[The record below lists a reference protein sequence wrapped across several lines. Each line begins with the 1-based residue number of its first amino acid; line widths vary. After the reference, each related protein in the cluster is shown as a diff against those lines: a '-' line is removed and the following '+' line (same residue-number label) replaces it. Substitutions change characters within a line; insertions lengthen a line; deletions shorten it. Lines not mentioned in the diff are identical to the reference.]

1 MFISECHNTTT
12 HNSVLV
18 STLGKMN
25 NLPEYWY
32 IHMWKQTSIAP
43 HTIYYYFVIFS
54 ALNHSFTRLFI
65 RYMYI
70 NTSKPTSV
78 AVKESITRRSF
89 FYKKKNWM
97 NANVYAFP
105 LLNCAYV
112 LNMSN
117 CYWKN
122 DNIWKKTNQFMLMAI
137 ELGIQK
143 FFHVIFRLLYQYIS
157 THMLSMCG
165 RRCKN
170 APVTNL
176 IYKSHK
182 YWVWAN
188 KFIFVLIPNIFHRYT
203 LCTASKYVHLL
214 YKPETWNYFLLN
226 EHIIPIQSSQQAI
239 PQIH

>member
-1 MFISECHNTTT
+1 MKANEHCTTYNLLLFRNIFCIEPFIHTSFHSIYVHKYIETNFCGSERKHNET
-12 HNSVLV
+12 
-18 STLGKMN
+18 K
-25 NLPEYWY
+25 
-32 IHMWKQTSIAP
+32 
-43 HTIYYYFVIFS
+43 
-54 ALNHSFTRLFI
+54 LFLQ
-65 RYMYI
+65 
-70 NTSKPTSV
+70 
-78 AVKESITRRSF
+78 
-89 FYKKKNWM
+89 KKNWM